1 MFEPGG
7 KRLHVYMCVCVYYIC
22 THVCVYIVYII
33 YMHVCV
39 CVYMCVCL
47 KEGVRAKRLQRLNF

>member
-7 KRLHVYMCVCVYYIC
+7 KRLHVCVCVYYIC
-22 THVCVYIVYII
+22 VHACVYIVYII
-33 YMHVCV
+33 YMRVCV
-39 CVYMCVCL
+39 CMCVCL